1 MMDQHIFENHYS
13 SVEANEITLPKETID
28 RLKNMALKQDL
39 KQGIRTLQCNVCSFK
54 IRKKESKNIIRR
66 MMDEH
71 IFETHYPSFEA
82 NEISLDRFLVY
93 RLQKIARKRDR
104 SKSQIKSKKI
114 IPHTKPYRWGPN
126 RYQRL
131 CQPTGSK
138 WTVHYGPNDGI
149 SGEESFVSE
158 TLELKRNSSNVPQ
171 EKSQT
176 LMSHTIP
183 SDTYGSTDKKTDVKT
198 VAEYITKPK
207 KKDGSIEEIF
217 SSNELFEC
225 PQCNLQFINKNH
237 LSRHINTGCVYK
249 EGIKDWQAVD
259 GEIDEVPISISM
271 KDHESPTKR
280 KVTDIPKVETQEI
293 RKSKKMPKLRK
304 LADDEK
310 ISKIQYKCQICY
322 FTSYDL
328 NEFIKHRKLPH
339 KVYALGPQGIQYA
352 GQTVCHQ
359 GTP

>member
-1 MMDQHIFENHYS
+1 MDEHIFENHYS
-13 SVEANEITLPKETID
+13 IVEANEVSLPKESVD
-28 RLKNMALKQDL
+28 RLKNMAIRQDL

-54 IRKKESKNIIRR
+54 IRKKESQYMLRKQ
-66 MMDEH
+66 MDQH
-71 IFETHYPSFEA
+71 IFEKHYPSYEA

-93 RLQKIARKRDR
+93 RLQKIARKRDQ
-104 SKSQIKSKKI
+104 SKSQIKSKN
-114 IPHTKPYRWGPN
+114 HQG
-126 RYQRL
+126 RYQWLNR

-138 WTVHYGPNDGI
+138 WTVHCGPNDAIPG
-149 SGEESFVSE
+149 GDSFVSE
-158 TLELKRNSSNVPQ
+158 TLQSKRNSSNVPQ
-171 EKSQT
+171 ESQT
-176 LMSHTIP
+176 DTIP
-183 SDTYGSTDKKTDVKT
+183 SDTYGSTDNKTDVKT

-217 SSNELFEC
+217 GSNELFEC

-271 KDHESPTKR
+271 KDHESPTER
-280 KVTDIPKVETQEI
+280 KVTDLPKVETKEI

-310 ISKIQYKCQICY
+310 IPKIQYKCQICY

-328 NEFIKHRKLPH
+328 NEFTKHRKLPH
-339 KVYALGPQGIQYA
+339 KVYALGPQGIKYA

-359 GTP
+359 GAP